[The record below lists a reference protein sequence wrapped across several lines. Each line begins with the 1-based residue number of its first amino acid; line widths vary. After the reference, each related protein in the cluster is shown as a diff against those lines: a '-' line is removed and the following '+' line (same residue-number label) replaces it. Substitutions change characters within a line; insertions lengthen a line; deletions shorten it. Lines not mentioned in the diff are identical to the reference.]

1 MLPPIFFSTF
11 AVFCLVILCKGR
23 VSLGLLSRSN
33 NLETQKCLW
42 TLTSSRAAGDSDFT
56 EGKRLF
62 WTWTDQ
68 NSSFT
73 TIPIT
78 LISMAPY
85 SSFIC
90 PGTLALEGGSWY
102 QRHGRWGGHS
112 STSHIFARLLLP
124 LQGSDTSATCPFFKR
139 KAGYKPTQSTWQ
151 QSDPVLNVWQ
161 RKKTTLLSPSLLVV
175 EVTLSQPLSPTRK
188 HHTSKPGP
196 WQAAKC
202 TFSTFC
208 NISWLTHL
216 HNGTP
221 PLRKRFWLPRS
232 IYSQRWRELPFSP
245 LTK

>member
-78 LISMAPY
+78 LISMVPY
-85 SSFIC
+85 SSMFHLSWY
-90 PGTLALEGGSWY
+90 PGT
-102 QRHGRWGGHS
+102 GRRELVSEAWKMRWTFQHKPHLCQAPAPTAGQWHLC
-112 STSHIFARLLLP
+112 HLP
-124 LQGSDTSATCPFFKR
+124 LFQEEGRLQTHSKHLTAVWPSSQCLTKEENHAAFTFPACGGGYPVSASLPNKKTPHFQTRAMTGCKMYIQHILQYILTYTSA
-139 KAGYKPTQSTWQ
+139 
-151 QSDPVLNVWQ
+151 
-161 RKKTTLLSPSLLVV
+161 
-175 EVTLSQPLSPTRK
+175 
-188 HHTSKPGP
+188 
-196 WQAAKC
+196 
-202 TFSTFC
+202 
-208 NISWLTHL
+208 
-216 HNGTP
+216 
-221 PLRKRFWLPRS
+221 
-232 IYSQRWRELPFSP
+232 
-245 LTK
+245 